1 MYYYGFKQD
10 GACVFSAD
18 APVEPEPDITIVT
31 SDTRYDIQDIVLRN
45 GVIVENE

>member
-18 APVEPEPDITIVT
+18 APVEPETDITVVT
-31 SDTRYDIQDIVLRN
+31 SETRYDIQDIVLQN